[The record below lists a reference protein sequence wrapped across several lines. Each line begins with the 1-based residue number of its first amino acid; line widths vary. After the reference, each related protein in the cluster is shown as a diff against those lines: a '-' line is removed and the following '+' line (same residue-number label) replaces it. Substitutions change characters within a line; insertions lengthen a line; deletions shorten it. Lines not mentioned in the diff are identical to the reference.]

1 MVLEFNP
8 DIIRYFLLALLGL
21 GILTFRKK
29 QFDHIGEPIKHK
41 ACPKCQSE
49 TIRPLITGKIDS
61 IYWIVL
67 FTIAVL
73 GIIGS
78 FLAGMIF

>member
-41 ACPKCQSE
+41 ACPKC
-49 TIRPLITGKIDS
+49 
-61 IYWIVL
+61 
-67 FTIAVL
+67 
-73 GIIGS
+73 
-78 FLAGMIF
+78 